1 MTRIDF
7 YIIENPVSQAEQTL
21 TCKLVDKAYNMDNV
35 VYVHAADANQA
46 QQLDQLLWTF
56 RDGSFIP
63 HVLHSEP
70 NPALLNL
77 CPVVIGPHPAQQEP
91 PEHHHDVLINLHP
104 EVPGF
109 FSRFERVAEIIGPDE
124 IQREAGRE
132 RFRFYRDRGYAL
144 ETHKLSL

>member
-1 MTRIDF
+1 M
-7 YIIENPVSQAEQTL
+7 
-21 TCKLVDKAYNMDNV
+21 
-35 VYVHAADANQA
+35 VYVHAADDDQA

-63 HVLHSEP
+63 HMLHADS
-70 NPALLNL
+70 NTQLLVD
-77 CPVVIGPHPAQQEP
+77 CPVIIGPHPNLSEP

-109 FSRFERVAEIIGPDE
+109 FSRFDRVAEIIGPE
-124 IQREAGRE
+124 ESQREAGRE